1 MSESTF
7 LTRSFSDQGV
17 RIRIRKEPR
26 SSSSN
31 LSSSY
36 KRRRKIYDN
45 DTDDD
50 DSLHESYMDLSP
62 LPRNQFGG
70 RSPSPLPETLLVRP
84 TLPSPQ
90 EIFRAS
96 PMSMQNILSNEN
108 SPPPLP
114 PLFPPTT
121 PADDELHNR
130 LFSNRKLP
138 LPLPSTPH
146 HHQNIQQQQQNI
158 QQQQNLQQQQ
168 QQQNLHQQQQQQNL
182 QQNIQQQH
190 NLHDHTITQPWIKK
204 QHQQQQQH
212 QLCLLRGQPPSD
224 PSSRLKKH

>member
-1 MSESTF
+1 MCSIVSNIFQVYSPKSFPGMSESTF

-31 LSSSY
+31 L
-36 KRRRKIYDN
+36 RKIYDN

-50 DSLHESYMDLSP
+50 DSLQDHYMELSP

-90 EIFRAS
+90 EIFRSS

-108 SPPPLP
+108 SPP
-114 PLFPPTT
+114 LFPPTT
-121 PADDELHNR
+121 PADDDLNNR
-130 LFSNRKLP
+130 LFSTRKLP
-138 LPLPSTPH
+138 LPLPSPAH
-146 HHQNIQQQQQNI
+146 HHQQQNI
-158 QQQQNLQQQQ
+158 QQQQQQQQ
-168 QQQNLHQQQQQQNL
+168 LQ

-204 QHQQQQQH
+204 QQQQSH
-212 QLCLLRGQPPSD
+212 QPCLLRGQPSD